1 MTSSWKTDTKR
12 DMLTYRFIELSASL
26 IENILVDDE
35 NDMRKYKEW
44 LTFISGNNSEAIK
57 MNDPQPALLS
67 EVNPT
72 KDSSVKLIALP
83 NDSNFVIE
91 CKTPVFSATVSVIYD
106 FDRYDINAATILAFD
121 GDMVMSISWAEDFMS
136 KLDEMRL
143 HIK

>member
-44 LTFISGNNSEAIK
+44 LTLISGKNPDAIK
-57 MNDPQPALLS
+57 MNNPQPALLS
-67 EVNPT
+67 EINPT
-72 KDSSVKLIALP
+72 KDSSVKLVAAP
-83 NDSNFVIE
+83 SDSNFAVE
-91 CKTPVFSATVSVIYD
+91 YKTPVFSATVSVIYD
-106 FDRYDINAATILAFD
+106 FDRYDINVATVLAFE
-121 GDMVMSISWAEDFMS
+121 GDMVLAVSWAEDFMS